1 MKKSST
7 SSANRA
13 ARLVRTSLPQY
24 QHFLVQQNSEAIH
37 EVLSQ
42 NRALSLQDHHN
53 LIPMNKLHLTR
64 GWGEVMFICLHAQS
78 FAIMHISYMLLH
90 LHVGSVV
97 NTSTGNTNIS
107 AATLLQ
113 TALCYGSHA
122 TTGRHL
128 QMASLPFQEPL
139 TAGLGLFP
147 HNHVSNC
154 QQEAIL
160 KSHLSK
166 ILCTYG
172 SEVNIFPES
181 GERSLARAFKMG
193 SFWWGLWFLKAWQA
207 AIQPRLWFLL
217 SKLNL
222 NARLITS

>member
-1 MKKSST
+1 MRYPNNQTCLPWVLYLFYEEKLNKLSKQSSQI
-7 SSANRA
+7 SEDLS
-13 ARLVRTSLPQY
+13 PQY

-78 FAIMHISYMLLH
+78 FAIMRISYMLLH

-113 TALCYGSHA
+113 TALC
-122 TTGRHL
+122 
-128 QMASLPFQEPL
+128 
-139 TAGLGLFP
+139 
-147 HNHVSNC
+147 
-154 QQEAIL
+154 
-160 KSHLSK
+160 
-166 ILCTYG
+166 
-172 SEVNIFPES
+172 
-181 GERSLARAFKMG
+181 
-193 SFWWGLWFLKAWQA
+193 
-207 AIQPRLWFLL
+207 
-217 SKLNL
+217 
-222 NARLITS
+222 